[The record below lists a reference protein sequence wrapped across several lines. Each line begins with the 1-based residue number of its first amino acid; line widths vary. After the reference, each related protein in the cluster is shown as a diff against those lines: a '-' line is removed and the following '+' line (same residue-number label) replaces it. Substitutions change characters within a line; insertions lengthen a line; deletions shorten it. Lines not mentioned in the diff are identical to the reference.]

1 MKKILLI
8 LIFITPFYIQA
19 QSTDYDTATTDTW
32 VSGNPANEA
41 VSLVNQIICFL
52 KNASGPNM
60 TDFLGKKYK
69 AVVYM
74 NECEQS
80 SGGSSRDESRG
91 TGGSSSTAAQG
102 DSSGSSNAAEEKKL
116 QILMKG
122 LSSWQHTLN
131 HLLASWQLFIKFRS

>member
-74 NECEQS
+74 DECEQS

-102 DSSGSSNAAEEKKL
+102 DSSGSSNAAEEKKDAM
-116 QILMKG
+116 IVINEIAT
-122 LSSWQHTLN
+122 LSLIH
-131 HLLASWQLFIKFRS
+131 I